1 MSRECANDR
10 VLHHCSR
17 NRESG
22 AQQQLPAAPPP
33 NELRTYEAPAR
44 QEPTQV
50 NEHKVADH
58 SSAGQERKTKKQ
70 GVDGM

>member
-1 MSRECANDR
+1 M
-10 VLHHCSR
+10 LHHCTR

-22 AQQQLPAAPPP
+22 AQQQLLAVPPP
-33 NELRTYEAPAR
+33 NELRTYEAPAQ

-50 NEHKVADH
+50 NQRKVADH
-58 SSAGQERKTKKQ
+58 SSVGQERKTKKQ